1 MCRDSCDSC
10 DASYSSDHESRKLQ
24 EIWRHCCQFWTKSWG
39 IKRKSTWNCQRERL
53 FIHQWVCNCWN
64 SLDFWVS
71 KSFSKNIS
79 RYDHPNIIA
88 GQGTMGLEIIE
99 QVPDVDAVVIPVG
112 GGGLIA
118 GCAVALKTMN
128 PNIKIIVRIKNSSY
142 KKKKSNCA
150 NSIDLFFQITL
161 Y

>member
-1 MCRDSCDSC
+1 M
-10 DASYSSDHESRKLQ
+10 
-24 EIWRHCCQFWTKSWG
+24 IF
-39 IKRKSTWNCQRERL
+39 
-53 FIHQWVCNCWN
+53 
-64 SLDFWVS
+64 
-71 KSFSKNIS
+71 KNIS

-142 KKKKSNCA
+142 KKKNLIFLTRNEIC
-150 NSIDLFFQITL
+150 ITQPL
-161 Y
+161 CLGQVWKQGQDKPVCPT

>member
-1 MCRDSCDSC
+1 M
-10 DASYSSDHESRKLQ
+10 
-24 EIWRHCCQFWTKSWG
+24 IF
-39 IKRKSTWNCQRERL
+39 
-53 FIHQWVCNCWN
+53 
-64 SLDFWVS
+64 
-71 KSFSKNIS
+71 KNIS

-142 KKKKSNCA
+142 KKKNL
-150 NSIDLFFQITL
+150 IPITHSFKFCTL
-161 Y
+161 

>member
-1 MCRDSCDSC
+1 M
-10 DASYSSDHESRKLQ
+10 
-24 EIWRHCCQFWTKSWG
+24 IF
-39 IKRKSTWNCQRERL
+39 
-53 FIHQWVCNCWN
+53 
-64 SLDFWVS
+64 
-71 KSFSKNIS
+71 KNIS

-128 PNIKIIVRIKNSSY
+128 PNIKIIVRIKKFFIQE
-142 KKKKSNCA
+142 KK
-150 NSIDLFFQITL
+150 I
-161 Y
+161 

>member
-1 MCRDSCDSC
+1 MI
-10 DASYSSDHESRKLQ
+10 L
-24 EIWRHCCQFWTKSWG
+24 
-39 IKRKSTWNCQRERL
+39 
-53 FIHQWVCNCWN
+53 
-64 SLDFWVS
+64 
-71 KSFSKNIS
+71 KNIS

-142 KKKKSNCA
+142 KKKKSH
-150 NSIDLFFQITL
+150 SKYPFFQIL
-161 Y
+161 YLIRKKN

>member
-1 MCRDSCDSC
+1 
-10 DASYSSDHESRKLQ
+10 
-24 EIWRHCCQFWTKSWG
+24 
-39 IKRKSTWNCQRERL
+39 
-53 FIHQWVCNCWN
+53 
-64 SLDFWVS
+64 
-71 KSFSKNIS
+71 
-79 RYDHPNIIA
+79 
-88 GQGTMGLEIIE
+88 MGLEIIE